1 VNIFKAWIVVFC
13 GIVLAAPFLGYCD
26 KELKYVHIRPNMQN
40 IFNYHIENKEFSPF
54 IVKRSFKIYLEQFD
68 CEKLYLLKEEVLPL
82 IGAVVSPLDRDFF
95 LQKISEETGI
105 DKMALEKETLLET
118 VVEVK
123 EEIKEDKPADQED
136 LSSFSDSVQKRI
148 DKLTRKMREAER
160 REQAALDYAQG
171 LQKKYTDAQKK
182 YQEIDDSY
190 IKQYD
195 ARIDAEKDT
204 VKKKL
209 KEAIESQDAEAII
222 SANEEL
228 SRLIVEKERAKV
240 SIAAKER
247 QKKDTEQNEKEAQNV
262 EQNQQ
267 VERKAVAP
275 STKAKKWAEDNTW
288 FGSDEYM
295 TNTAFQVHEKLQS
308 EGFDLDSDE
317 YYNEINKQMKDIYP
331 HKFAEDKQE
340 QKKPVQT
347 VASANRGKTGRR
359 TVRLTKSQVAIA
371 KKLGVPL
378 EEYAK
383 YVKEAN

>member
-1 VNIFKAWIVVFC
+1 MAEENKRQPDVELDTDDAKETTIQLEEKKEEK
-13 GIVLAAPFLGYCD
+13 D
-26 KELKYVHIRPNMQN
+26 KRPNLNLGEVDLEYTDYSQDK
-40 IFNYHIENKEFSPF
+40 KE
-54 IVKRSFKIYLEQFD
+54 KIDISVE
-68 CEKLYLLKEEVLPL
+68 EKEETK
-82 IGAVVSPLDRDFF
+82 A
-95 LQKISEETGI
+95 
-105 DKMALEKETLLET
+105 
-118 VVEVK
+118 
-123 EEIKEDKPADQED
+123 DKPADQED

-247 QKKDTEQNEKEAQNV
+247 QKKDTEQNEKEVRNV

-267 VERKAVAP
+267 FERKAVAP
-275 STKAKKWAEDNTW
+275 STKAKKWAEENTW

-340 QKKPVQT
+340 QRKPVQT

>member
-1 VNIFKAWIVVFC
+1 MAEENKRQPDVELDTDDAKETTIQLEEKKEEK
-13 GIVLAAPFLGYCD
+13 D
-26 KELKYVHIRPNMQN
+26 KRPNLNLGEVDLEYTDYSQDK
-40 IFNYHIENKEFSPF
+40 KE
-54 IVKRSFKIYLEQFD
+54 KID
-68 CEKLYLLKEEVLPL
+68 ISVEE
-82 IGAVVSPLDRDFF
+82 
-95 LQKISEETGI
+95 
-105 DKMALEKETLLET
+105 EKET
-118 VVEVK
+118 K
-123 EEIKEDKPADQED
+123 ADKPADQED
-136 LSSFSDSVQKRI
+136 LSSFSDAVQKRI

-160 REQAALDYAQG
+160 REHAALDYAQG

-204 VKKKL
+204 VKKRL
-209 KEAIESQDAEAII
+209 KDAIESQDAEAII

-228 SRLIVEKERAKV
+228 SRLIIEKERAKV

-247 QKKDTEQNEKEAQNV
+247 TKKDTEQNEKEAQNV

-267 VERKAVAP
+267 VDRRAVAP
-275 STKAKKWAEDNTW
+275 SAKAKKWAEDNTW

-317 YYNEINKQMKDIYP
+317 YYNEVNKQMKDIYP

-340 QKKPVQT
+340 QRKPVQT

>member
-1 VNIFKAWIVVFC
+1 MAEENKRQPDVELDTDDAKETTIQLEEKKEEK
-13 GIVLAAPFLGYCD
+13 D
-26 KELKYVHIRPNMQN
+26 KRPNLNLGEVDLEYTDYSQDK
-40 IFNYHIENKEFSPF
+40 KE
-54 IVKRSFKIYLEQFD
+54 KIDISVE
-68 CEKLYLLKEEVLPL
+68 EKEETK
-82 IGAVVSPLDRDFF
+82 A
-95 LQKISEETGI
+95 
-105 DKMALEKETLLET
+105 
-118 VVEVK
+118 
-123 EEIKEDKPADQED
+123 DKPADQED

-228 SRLIVEKERAKV
+228 SRLIIEKERAKV

-247 QKKDTEQNEKEAQNV
+247 TKKDTEQNEKEAQNV

-267 VERKAVAP
+267 VDRRAVAP
-275 STKAKKWAEDNTW
+275 SAKAKKWAEDNTW

-317 YYNEINKQMKDIYP
+317 YYNEVNKQMKDIYP

-340 QKKPVQT
+340 QRKPVQT

>member
-1 VNIFKAWIVVFC
+1 MAEENKRQPDVELDTDDAKETTIQLEEKKEEK
-13 GIVLAAPFLGYCD
+13 D
-26 KELKYVHIRPNMQN
+26 KRPNLNLGEVDLEYTDYSQDK
-40 IFNYHIENKEFSPF
+40 KE
-54 IVKRSFKIYLEQFD
+54 KID
-68 CEKLYLLKEEVLPL
+68 ISVEE
-82 IGAVVSPLDRDFF
+82 
-95 LQKISEETGI
+95 
-105 DKMALEKETLLET
+105 EKETKAE
-118 VVEVK
+118 
-123 EEIKEDKPADQED
+123 KPADQED
-136 LSSFSDSVQKRI
+136 LSSFSDAVQKRI

-160 REQAALDYAQG
+160 REHAALDYAQG

-204 VKKKL
+204 VKKRL
-209 KEAIESQDAEAII
+209 KDAIESQDAEAII

-228 SRLIVEKERAKV
+228 SRLIIEKERAKV
-240 SIAAKER
+240 SIAAKEKT
-247 QKKDTEQNEKEAQNV
+247 KKDTEQNEKEVQNV

-267 VERKAVAP
+267 VDRRAVAP
-275 STKAKKWAEDNTW
+275 SAKAKKWAEDNTW

-317 YYNEINKQMKDIYP
+317 YYNEVNKQMKDIYP

-340 QKKPVQT
+340 QRKPVQT